1 MSGAR
6 LAACEEASELGGGE
20 DRHAAVLRRLEVFVT
35 GDEVLR
41 RGFCRQQIKKH
52 TISGIANGGCTGD
65 GDDQISLDS
74 KVGQKSRRRDRRVR
88 EVSLDR
94 RAVEYVLQFSQGGLA
109 HHGHHL
115 PHSDG
120 VEDLRGWAGH
130 GHQPGHED
138 VGIKDD
144 AHDAFA
150 LPRPLR
156 QFAQG

>member
-1 MSGAR
+1 MR
-6 LAACEEASELGGGE
+6 EEVSELDSGD
-20 DRHAAVLRRLEVFVT
+20 DRHAAVVRGLEVLVT

-41 RGFCRQQIKKH
+41 WGFCRQQIKKH
-52 TISGIANGGCTGD
+52 TISSITNGGDTGD
-65 GDDQISLDS
+65 GNDQVSLDS
-74 KVGQKSRRRDRRVR
+74 KIGQKSRRRDRRVD

-115 PHSDG
+115 SHSDG
-120 VEDLRGWAGH
+120 VEDLCGWAGH

-144 AHDAFA
+144 AHVAFA

>member
-1 MSGAR
+1 M
-6 LAACEEASELGGGE
+6 CEQANTLGGG
-20 DRHAAVLRRLEVFVT
+20 DHRDPAVVRGLEVLVT
-35 GDEVLR
+35 GDKILR
-41 RGFCRQQIKKH
+41 RGFCCQQIKKH
-52 TISGIANGGCTGD
+52 TISSITNGGCTGD

-74 KVGQKSRRRDRRVR
+74 KVGQKSLRRDRRVG

-109 HHGHHL
+109 HYGHHL
-115 PHSDG
+115 AHSDG
-120 VEDLRGWAGH
+120 IKDLRGWAGH

-144 AHDAFA
+144 APVAFA

-156 QFAQG
+156 